1 MDSSTEQ
8 LYRLRVGLSAQDVLA
23 YGQPR
28 PLQSGMHLDADIMQD
43 KRRLY
48 EWVLEPLFSLTGRV

>member
-1 MDSSTEQ
+1 
-8 LYRLRVGLSAQDVLA
+8 
-23 YGQPR
+23 
-28 PLQSGMHLDADIMQD
+28 MHLDADIMQD